1 MKLNH
6 YQNQPFPFPLHG
18 DDAITFFV
26 LARILNIPCEH
37 IHTDGE
43 NVMVCLS
50 KRPYPVWIWCRDE
63 DDADAVATVAE
74 CLKTHFPLDEGYR
87 YNLSYGMFERLRRV
101 DPAFAQMKIEVNM
114 LSYRL
119 DELLP
124 ISHPCDGHMEAA
136 SMADVD
142 RLVPYWQAATYEME
156 HREFPLDMCKARVEE
171 MIAAGRQFVWV
182 DEDGE
187 IAALTSYR
195 VDGCFGGVGG
205 VYTLP
210 GHRRRGY
217 AMNLVHG
224 VTKRMLERGLVPMLY
239 TDADYAAS
247 NACYQK
253 IGYRQVGS
261 LCTAAK

>member
-1 MKLNH
+1 
-6 YQNQPFPFPLHG
+6 
-18 DDAITFFV
+18 
-26 LARILNIPCEH
+26 
-37 IHTDGE
+37 
-43 NVMVCLS
+43 
-50 KRPYPVWIWCRDE
+50 
-63 DDADAVATVAE
+63 
-74 CLKTHFPLDEGYR
+74 
-87 YNLSYGMFERLRRV
+87 
-101 DPAFAQMKIEVNM
+101 
-114 LSYRL
+114 
-119 DELLP
+119 
-124 ISHPCDGHMEAA
+124 
-136 SMADVD
+136 MADVD
-142 RLVPYWQAATYEME
+142 RLVPHWQAATYEMQ

-171 MIAAGRQFVWV
+171 MIAAGQQFVWV

-224 VTKRMLERGLVPMLY
+224 VTERVLERGLTPMLY